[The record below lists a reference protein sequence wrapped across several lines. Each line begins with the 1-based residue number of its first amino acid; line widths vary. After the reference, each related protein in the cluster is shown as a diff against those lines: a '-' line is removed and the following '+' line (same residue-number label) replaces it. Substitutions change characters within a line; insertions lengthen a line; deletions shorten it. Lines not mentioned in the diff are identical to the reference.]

1 MLPPSAWTIVNEF
14 AARDGAHSGAITIRT
29 ARPQDARALRA
40 LATLDSARPL
50 DGDVL
55 LAEQRGAAVA
65 ALELGTGRIVGDPMT
80 PTAPAV
86 ALLRVRAT
94 QLR

>member
-14 AARDGAHSGAITIRT
+14 AARDGSDPRAVTIRT
-29 ARPQDARALRA
+29 ARPKDARALRA
-40 LATLDSARPL
+40 LAALDSARPL

-55 LAEQRGAAVA
+55 VAEQRGAAIA
-65 ALELGTGRIVGDPMT
+65 ALELGSGRIVGDPMT

-86 ALLRVRAT
+86 ALLRTRAA